1 MRKTIDDVVK
11 FLEEAGTYYLAT
23 VEGDAPRVRPFGTVM
38 LYDGRLYIQTG
49 KIKKVSAQLAANPK
63 AEICAF
69 SKGCWVRVSGELADD
84 ERRGPKVA
92 MLEKYPELKQ
102 MYDPDDGNT
111 QVLYFRSGEAVF
123 SSFTSAP
130 ETVIL

>member
-1 MRKTIDDVVK
+1 
-11 FLEEAGTYYLAT
+11 
-23 VEGDAPRVRPFGTVM
+23 
-38 LYDGRLYIQTG
+38 
-49 KIKKVSAQLAANPK
+49 
-63 AEICAF
+63 
-69 SKGCWVRVSGELADD
+69 
-84 ERRGPKVA
+84 
-92 MLEKYPELKQ
+92 